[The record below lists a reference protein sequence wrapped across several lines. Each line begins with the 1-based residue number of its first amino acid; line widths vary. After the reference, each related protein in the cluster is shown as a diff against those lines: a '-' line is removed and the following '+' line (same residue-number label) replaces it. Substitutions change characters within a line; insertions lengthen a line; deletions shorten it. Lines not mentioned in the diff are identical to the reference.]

1 MKKLFALLLA
11 LTMVFALSACGEKPP
26 ANSDDNQLL
35 EDLQDAVGG
44 NNSGSETADNQET
57 GDDENTGDYTQK
69 QMEDTIVSY
78 FSDISSLTSFTLCD
92 GSSIAYS
99 EADIPWQTVDIWDIN
114 DPSITYDELASLM
127 SSQLTAAG
135 FAEEKMSIGGYKWS
149 IALGDKAMR
158 IELRPEDWAEGAYEI
173 YATPEA
179 E

>member
-1 MKKLFALLLA
+1 MKKLFALFLA
-11 LTMVFALSACGEKPP
+11 LTMVFALAACGEKPP

-44 NNSGSETADNQET
+44 NNSGAET
-57 GDDENTGDYTQK
+57 GDAENTGDYTQK

-78 FSDISSLTSFTLCD
+78 FSDISSLTSLTLCD
-92 GSSIAYS
+92 GSSIVYS
-99 EADIPWQTVDIWDIN
+99 EADIPWQTVDMWDIN
-114 DPSITYDELASLM
+114 DPSITYDELASSM

-158 IELRPEDWAEGAYEI
+158 IELRPEDWAEGAYVI